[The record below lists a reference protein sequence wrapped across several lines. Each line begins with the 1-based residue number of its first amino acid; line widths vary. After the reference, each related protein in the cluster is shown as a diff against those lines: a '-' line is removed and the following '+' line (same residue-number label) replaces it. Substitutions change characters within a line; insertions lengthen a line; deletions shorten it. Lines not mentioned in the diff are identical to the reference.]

1 MSTKKNPLL
10 EYGLFTCT
18 FIALFILFI
27 LTFKYTLP
35 FILAFLLA
43 NILKIP
49 TQYLVKKFKIKVW
62 LASLLTTISFF
73 LLISFIIVLV
83 LFALT
88 LEIIDLSLDLKT
100 LVSNHSLEI
109 TTYIENLET
118 FFQSLNLDVSYS
130 SITNYLSGSLTKVL
144 DILTY
149 IFQVV
154 LYILKYIPLILSVAF
169 FTIISTYF
177 FTIELIS
184 NFKFLSKLNSKSILI
199 EIKNTFSKI
208 LLSYTFIIF
217 ISTGINFLIFYF
229 LDIKYALTLSI
240 LTGLFDLLPLIGI
253 SIVYIPLILYF
264 FFQKQIFI
272 AVLLSILLLIIFIGR
287 QLIENKLLSS
297 KLSIQPLQSIF
308 ALFIGIQS
316 GNFKITI
323 FFILF
328 FVFSKIYL
336 EKRNITLLA
345 DIKKKILN

>member
-1 MSTKKNPLL
+1 M
-10 EYGLFTCT
+10 GAFT
-18 FIALFILFI
+18 ALFILFF

-35 FILAFLLA
+35 FILAFIFA
-43 NILKIP
+43 NILRIP
-49 TQYLVKKFKIKVW
+49 TQYLVNKLKIKVW
-62 LASLLTTISFF
+62 LASLITTISFF
-73 LLISFIIVLV
+73 LIITFVISLL

-88 LEIIDLSLDLKT
+88 LEIIDLSLDIKS

-109 TTYIENLET
+109 STYIENLEL
-118 FFQSLNLDVSYS
+118 FFQSLNLDVSYA
-130 SITNYLSGSLTKVL
+130 SITSYISGSLTKVL

-149 IFQVV
+149 IFQIV

-177 FTIELIS
+177 LTIELIS
-184 NFKFLSKLNSKSILI
+184 NLKLLYKLNSKSILI
-199 EIKNTFSKI
+199 EIKNTFSNF

-240 LTGLFDLLPLIGI
+240 LAGLFDLLPLIGI
-253 SIVYIPLILYF
+253 SIIYIPLIFYF
-264 FFQKQIFI
+264 FLQGKFFI
-272 AVLLSILLLIIFIGR
+272 GIILSILLFIIFIGR

-297 KLSIQPLQSIF
+297 KLSIKPLQSIF

-316 GNFKITI
+316 GNFKLTI

-336 EKRNITLLA
+336 EKRNISLSSN
-345 DIKKKILN
+345 IKKKILT